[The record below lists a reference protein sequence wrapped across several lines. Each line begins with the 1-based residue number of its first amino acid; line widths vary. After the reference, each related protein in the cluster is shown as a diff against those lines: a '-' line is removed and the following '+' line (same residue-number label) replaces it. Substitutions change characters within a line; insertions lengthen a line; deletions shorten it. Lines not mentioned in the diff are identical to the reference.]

1 MYACHTQSD
10 LEKLVLSQG
19 TPEIFF
25 KVFLEL
31 GFKSMLPYLAFDAR
45 SMKALLSSNN
55 KKFFNDQF
63 PLFYKNQDGF
73 SAIDASLDR
82 NQIKS
87 VNLMIDYIITY

>member
-1 MYACHTQSD
+1 
-10 LEKLVLSQG
+10 
-19 TPEIFF
+19 
-25 KVFLEL
+25 
-31 GFKSMLPYLAFDAR
+31 
-45 SMKALLSSNN
+45 MKALLSSNN